1 MQEFELVSC
10 ADHNKSG
17 ISEEN
22 SSNSLDMN
30 LTSKRKTRAPV
41 SGSCYG
47 RNRARGTGVN
57 HTSSAWL
64 LIPTSCSALIVC
76 D

>member
-30 LTSKRKTRAPV
+30 LTSKRKL
-41 SGSCYG
+41 G
-47 RNRARGTGVN
+47 RLYLVPATVEIE
-57 HTSSAWL
+57 HVVQA
-64 LIPTSCSALIVC
+64 
-76 D
+76 